1 MSSILA
7 YDKTLRKEGGSS
19 LMTEV
24 ASGRVWIIMKIINE
38 HIKKGEFKSVYLLYG
53 SERYLVRKMK
63 EKLKNAIISPEDSF
77 NYSYFEGNKIDLVNL
92 RELSQTM
99 PFFSETRLILV
110 EESGFFKKSS
120 DAVVDILKQ
129 APEMTKFIFVET
141 EIDKRNKLYKYVNK
155 NGYAAELNGMSE
167 KDLLTFMVQIIGS
180 AKKKIRESTAKYF
193 LAVAGT
199 DMNILQNEI
208 EKLIAYVGKREEI
221 TKKDVDAIVT
231 VEITNKIFDML
242 THIVYKRQEEALDLY
257 YDLVAKKEPPLRIL
271 ALLVRQFQIL
281 FQVKDMQNH
290 GKSRQEMAKSIGL
303 APFII
308 GKYENQARGFS
319 LEQLRECIKR
329 CEDVEEKIKT
339 GQMVDLIG
347 VELLI
352 IGFSLQ

>member
-1 MSSILA
+1 M
-7 YDKTLRKEGGSS
+7 KT
-19 LMTEV
+19 
-24 ASGRVWIIMKIINE
+24 INE
-38 HIKKGEFKSVYLLYG
+38 HIKKGELKTVYLLYG
-53 SERYLVRKMK
+53 SERYLVLKMK
-63 EKLKNAIISPEDSF
+63 EKLRNAIISPEDNF

-99 PFFSETRLILV
+99 PFFSETRLIMV
-110 EESGFFKKSS
+110 EGSGLFKKSS
-120 DAVVDILKQ
+120 DAMVDILKQ
-129 APEMTKFIFVET
+129 APKTTKFIFVES
-141 EIDKRNKLYKYVNK
+141 EVDKRNKLYKYISK
-155 NGYAAELNGMSE
+155 NGYAAELNGMTE
-167 KDLLTFMVQIIGS
+167 KELLTFMVRIIGS
-180 AKKKIRESTAKYF
+180 AGKKIREDTAKYF

-208 EKLIAYVGKREEI
+208 EKVIAYTGKRDEI

-242 THIVYKRQEEALDLY
+242 THIVYKRQREALDLY

-290 GKSRQEMAKSIGL
+290 GKGRQEMAKLIGL
-303 APFII
+303 APFIV

-319 LEQLRECIKR
+319 LEQLRESIRECAN
-329 CEDVEEKIKT
+329 VEEKIKT
-339 GQMVDLIG
+339 GQMVDIIG

-352 IGFSLQ
+352 IGFSDR